1 MHLEKYADIF
11 VDWLIES
18 GYTTCFFVA
27 GGNSMHLLNACR
39 MKLRCIPVVHELS
52 AGIAAEYFNEVSS
65 SGRAFVLVTAG
76 PGLTNIV
83 TAISGAWLES
93 RELLVIGG
101 QVKSSDLATGKL
113 RQRGIQEVNGV
124 AIVES
129 TTKVSQRITTPLS
142 KSKIMALINESRTPR
157 KGPCFLEICLDV
169 QAAPVNRAD
178 LETGTPTS
186 SPSLLNISESQL
198 ESLQKLVQNSER
210 PVALFGGG

>member
-39 MKLRCIPVVHELS
+39 MKLRCIPVVHEVS

-93 RELLVIGG
+93 R
-101 QVKSSDLATGKL
+101 
-113 RQRGIQEVNGV
+113 
-124 AIVES
+124 
-129 TTKVSQRITTPLS
+129 
-142 KSKIMALINESRTPR
+142 
-157 KGPCFLEICLDV
+157 
-169 QAAPVNRAD
+169 
-178 LETGTPTS
+178 
-186 SPSLLNISESQL
+186 
-198 ESLQKLVQNSER
+198 
-210 PVALFGGG
+210 